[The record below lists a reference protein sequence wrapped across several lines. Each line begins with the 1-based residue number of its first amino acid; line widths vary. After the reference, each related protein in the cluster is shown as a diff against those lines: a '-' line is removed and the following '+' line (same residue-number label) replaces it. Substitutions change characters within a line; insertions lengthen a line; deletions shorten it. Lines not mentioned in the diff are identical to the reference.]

1 MSETKKTKIE
11 IKKLLIQIGD
21 KELRLT
27 VNEAK
32 ELHKILGELV
42 AEKVPTVIIEKDI
55 IINPISIPWYPVY
68 PYYPAA
74 TPYPD
79 WTITC
84 GDVNINTLEDGHT
97 NITCGTLYLSTNGIG
112 GDGC

>member
-1 MSETKKTKIE
+1 MTKTKIE
-11 IKKLLIQIGD
+11 IKKILIQIGD

-27 VNEAK
+27 VDEAK

-55 IINPISIPWYPVY
+55 VINPVSIPWYPVY
-68 PYYPAA
+68 PYYPGA
-74 TPYPD
+74 TEYPT

-84 GDVNINTLEDGHT
+84 GDVNILNDGHST
-97 NITCGTLYLSTNGIG
+97 TCGTLYLSTNGTG